1 WIVLVLQSPIAIMVG
16 PLKNT
21 CSINLVVLKKLA
33 SRSCLLPDD
42 VLIEILSYLP
52 AKTFFKFL
60 SVCKTFRQLSS
71 NSHFLLSQSYH
82 SKAISGF
89 FVQRYSTFRSLL
101 LIDPYAGMPRSSL
114 DCLRNRNTRI
124 LGSVGGLVFVWH
136 RNDGSFNA
144 TTSSLFVYNPARRTR
159 CHLPSPPSKCLRG
172 GIAVRFMTDIN
183 RLTKDYKL
191 VYLSPT
197 GQSSLYHCQVYDSA
211 ARAWTM
217 NKQLNCGWRALDL
230 QHPVVNGETVFWVST
245 LRTQVVI
252 DPYVFAFNMRT
263 ECTETIELPQE
274 ATVRDADTIGIAE
287 WERRTICLI
296 HYGSLSQVFALWLL
310 RETRNGV
317 PRWMKAHEISLGQ
330 MGLRKP
336 CYVSSVMLSEVETIM
351 LLVFTV
357 YDEVYSYSIQDGD
370 LKKLGSVGIDDPT
383 LIPYVNLLRPC
394 GEQEELLEAI

>member
-1 WIVLVLQSPIAIMVG
+1 M
-16 PLKNT
+16 
-21 CSINLVVLKKLA
+21 
-33 SRSCLLPDD
+33 
-42 VLIEILSYLP
+42 
-52 AKTFFKFL
+52 
-60 SVCKTFRQLSS
+60 
-71 NSHFLLSQSYH
+71 
-82 SKAISGF
+82 
-89 FVQRYSTFRSLL
+89 
-101 LIDPYAGMPRSSL
+101 
-114 DCLRNRNTRI
+114 
-124 LGSVGGLVFVWH
+124 
-136 RNDGSFNA
+136 
-144 TTSSLFVYNPARRTR
+144 
-159 CHLPSPPSKCLRG
+159 
-172 GIAVRFMTDIN
+172 
-183 RLTKDYKL
+183 
-191 VYLSPT
+191 
-197 GQSSLYHCQVYDSA
+197 
-211 ARAWTM
+211 
-217 NKQLNCGWRALDL
+217 
-230 QHPVVNGETVFWVST
+230 QHPVINGETVFWVST

-287 WERRTICLI
+287 WGRSTICLI

-357 YDEVYSYSIQDGD
+357 YDVVYSYSIQDGD

-394 GEQEELLEAI
+394 SEQGSYWKRYEDV